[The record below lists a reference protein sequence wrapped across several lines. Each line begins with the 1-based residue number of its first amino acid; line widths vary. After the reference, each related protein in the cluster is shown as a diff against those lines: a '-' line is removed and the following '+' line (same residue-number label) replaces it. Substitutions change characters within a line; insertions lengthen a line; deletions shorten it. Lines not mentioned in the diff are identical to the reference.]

1 LKDYI
6 LQKNLEEENKK
17 LKNQIRELKKQ
28 VLDEIRHN
36 RQNDKML
43 FQQSRMASMGE
54 MIGNIAHQW
63 RQPLMELS
71 SINMEL
77 QAKIELLGEVTNNEV
92 LDAVKKSNQI
102 TQYMSHTIDD
112 FRNFFAKNKEK
123 EIFKISDQI
132 SSAINIIN
140 SSLKQH
146 EIKLEIIVQKNS
158 IIEGFKNEYA
168 QVLINILSNAKDA
181 LISRKIKDPKI
192 VIRILEKDNNS
203 IVQISDNAGGIN
215 IDPIEKIF
223 EPFFTHD
230 KQNGTGVGLFMS
242 KLIIENNMGGRLF
255 VENSKDGALFK
266 ITVPKSNRD

>member
-1 LKDYI
+1 MKDYI
-6 LQKNLEEENKK
+6 LQKNLEEENKL
-17 LKNQIRELKKQ
+17 LKSQIRELKKQ
-28 VLDEIRHN
+28 VIDEIRHN

-77 QAKIELLGEVTNNEV
+77 QAKIELLGKVSNDDILT
-92 LDAVKKSNQI
+92 AIKKSNEI

-112 FRNFFAKNKEK
+112 FRNFFAKNKQK

-146 EIKLEIIVQKNS
+146 GIKLEIIVQKNS

-168 QVLINILSNAKDA
+168 QVLINILSNAKDV
-181 LISRKIKDPKI
+181 LISRKIKNPKI
-192 VIRILEKDNNS
+192 VIKILEKDHNS

-215 IDPIEKIF
+215 VDPIEKIF

-242 KLIIENNMGGRLF
+242 KLIIENNMNGRLF
-255 VENSKDGALFK
+255 VKNSEDGALFK
-266 ITVPKSNRD
+266 ITVPKSNSN